1 MLHREVIIGVV
12 LMTISALFFV
22 VTWSFPIEGQY
33 VSPRVFPRFVTAC
46 MFILAGILVFNNL
59 RPGTGSDKNT
69 APSEKIGSPRGVWP
83 FIVHNRLFF
92 IFAIIAF
99 AYTRIIDH
107 LGFVA
112 STLALLAI
120 TVFLFKER
128 RWTVITAVSVLGT
141 SVFYYVFRTIFKV
154 PLPRFDLF

>member
-1 MLHREVIIGVV
+1 MLKKEVLIGVTMMTVSAV
-12 LMTISALFFV
+12 LFA

-46 MFILAGILVFNNL
+46 MFVLAGILVFRSL
-59 RPGTGSDKNT
+59 RSSPAADRG
-69 APSEKIGSPRGVWP
+69 ARERSELGMAADIWQ
-83 FIVHNRLFF
+83 FIVRNRLFF
-92 IFAIIAF
+92 IFAIVAF
-99 AYTRIIDH
+99 TYTRIIDR
-107 LGFVA
+107 LGFIT

-128 RWTVITAVSVLGT
+128 RWTVIAAVSIIGT
-141 SVFYYVFRTIFKV
+141 SVFYYLFRHIFKV